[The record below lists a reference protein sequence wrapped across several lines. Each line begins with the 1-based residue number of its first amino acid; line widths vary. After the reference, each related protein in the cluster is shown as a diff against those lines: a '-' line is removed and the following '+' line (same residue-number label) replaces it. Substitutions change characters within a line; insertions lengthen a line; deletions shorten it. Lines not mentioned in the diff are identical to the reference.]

1 MQAIFATPFTSTPF
15 TFSDEKHVEN
25 VKVCRLDQ
33 LDPLSRSSVKFEIKR
48 IDGILNQA
56 CISDF
61 NRKLMLMAKTG

>member
-1 MQAIFATPFTSTPF
+1 
-15 TFSDEKHVEN
+15 
-25 VKVCRLDQ
+25 

-61 NRKLMLMAKTG
+61 NRKLMLMAQTG